1 MRTLILSLVISTM
14 FLAPSAIADE
24 KPDLKGF
31 CPVAFI
37 EMGEA
42 MEGDPDLSS
51 TYKGNEYYFASEGAK
66 ELFDKNPAKYVQHIA
81 YDGWCAT
88 AMAMSIKKQPDP
100 TLYTIKD
107 GNVYLFSSKE
117 AKAQFD
123 KMPSK
128 TIKKADA
135 HWQVLSTTN

>member
-1 MRTLILSLVISTM
+1 MRLIILSLV
-14 FLAPSAIADE
+14 LASVFSSSAAIADE

-42 MEGDPDLSS
+42 MEGDPKLSS
-51 TYKGNEYYFASEGAK
+51 TYKGNEYFFASKGAK
-66 ELFDKNPAKYVQHIA
+66 ELFDKDPSKYVQHIA

-88 AMAMSIKKQPDP
+88 AMSMNIKKQPDP
-100 TLYTIKD
+100 SIYTIKD
-107 GNVYLFSSKE
+107 GNVYLFSSKD
-117 AKAQFD
+117 AKAAFD

-135 HWQVLSTTN
+135 HWEKLSTTN